1 MAGRKRKMI
10 VAVEIVIVVGI
21 TVFGWFALAHPE
33 PCPKE
38 YHTKGGDIVKYC
50 NFDPESGWTL
60 KK

>member
-1 MAGRKRKMI
+1 MI

-38 YHTKGGDIVKYC
+38 YHTTKGGDIVKYC
-50 NFDPESGWTL
+50 NFDPELGWTL